1 MLYCAEIIPSTEAF
15 AAQRRLD
22 FLLINKLEWE
32 YSEMCGFVRA
42 RMSLAVVRSNTLLL
56 RKARDKKT
64 YICQRPDMD
73 DGEVMAL
80 LALLRG

>member
-1 MLYCAEIIPSTEAF
+1 
-15 AAQRRLD
+15 
-22 FLLINKLEWE
+22 
-32 YSEMCGFVRA
+32 MCGFVRA

-56 RKARDKKT
+56 RKARDKKA
-64 YICQRPDMD
+64 YIFQRPDMD